1 MCDGNTMLFDKQL
14 AGEIDE
20 FGEVQDAEFTAG
32 GVTAL
37 IRRRAAPSCCW
48 VRNGDSGSDSRNLAR
63 AATRASWTTLDPNTE
78 LRDTISVVSRS
89 QYPLF
94 SRTM

>member
-1 MCDGNTMLFDKQL
+1 METRCCSTSSSLVRSTSS
-14 AGEIDE
+14 GEL
-20 FGEVQDAEFTAG
+20 QDAEFTA
-32 GVTAL
+32 
-37 IRRRAAPSCCW
+37 S
-48 VRNGDSGSDSRNLAR
+48 GDSADPTQGRPELLLGAQRGLRLGFEELGEGGDEG
-63 AATRASWTTLDPNTE
+63 TSWTTSDPNTE